1 MTYYA
6 HCKEVLVSEGERV
19 AAGQKIAT
27 VGKTGRATGN
37 MLHFA
42 VSYGE
47 NWEDP
52 IWEEAQE

>member
-6 HCKEVLVSEGERV
+6 HCKEVLASEGERV